1 MKKGREEEKKR
12 KQTIK
17 VAAAKDILKMS
28 FALFNMVHEIYE
40 EKCEYVKLVPTG
52 CQEVDKNHKC
62 GEKIGWLTS

>member
-28 FALFNMVHEIYE
+28 FALFNMGTWNIW
-40 EKCEYVKLVPTG
+40 EKMWICEAGAYRMPG
-52 CQEVDKNHKC
+52 DR
-62 GEKIGWLTS
+62 